1 MPAIRVNI
9 TRARSDTSIVAPG
22 EVAGKG
28 KFGTTPSGSSPDVN
42 KKNVCE
48 GKGGRGDSGHCYNNI
63 SHYKAFQTISL
74 GIRRVLV
81 FTIPGSQT

>member
-42 KKNVCE
+42 IMMRVRVYWGF
-48 GKGGRGDSGHCYNNI
+48 GKLVK
-63 SHYKAFQTISL
+63 HYVPLQS
-74 GIRRVLV
+74 
-81 FTIPGSQT
+81 IPHHF